1 MSRLVILFA
10 LLVASACSAVGSAP
24 SPTPHGPG
32 RLLGAAEAERLVG
45 ASAREALAALRARDG
60 ARLASLAHPSKGVL
74 FSPYAYVHP
83 GDDLVLTAD
92 QLRTAFSDPTV
103 RHWGTTDGRGDAI
116 ELTFAKYLERWVYD
130 VDFAA
135 APTVAYNR
143 EVGSGNISDNTAV
156 VFPDAVMVEQH
167 FEQLDPRYGGLD
179 WRSLRLLFEETGGAW
194 KLVAVVHAEWTI

>member
-1 MSRLVILFA
+1 MSRLLILIA
-10 LLVASACSAVGSAP
+10 LLLASACSAGSAFP
-24 SPTPHGPG
+24 SPTSPGPG

-60 ARLASLAHPSKGVL
+60 ARLASLAHPGKGVL

-83 GDDLVLTAD
+83 ADDVVLRAD
-92 QLRTAFSDPTV
+92 ELRTAFSDPKV
-103 RHWGTTDGRGDAI
+103 RAWGTTDGRGDTI
-116 ELTFAKYLERWVYD
+116 ELTFAKYFERWVYD

-143 EVGSGNISDNTAV
+143 EVGRGNISDNTATA
-156 VFPDAVMVEQH
+156 FPDAVMVEQH
-167 FEQLDPRYGGLD
+167 FEQIDPRYGGMD